1 MRTLIRNGT
10 IVTMNKK
17 REVALKTDLLIED
30 EKIKSIGKGIK
41 AKADQIIDAEENFVI
56 PGLIQTH
63 THLCQALFRGY
74 ADDLD
79 LLDWLKEKIWPM
91 EHAHTAQSLRA
102 SAEIGLLEMQLMGTT
117 SILDMGT
124 VRWTHELFET
134 VIRSGMR
141 YFGGKCLM
149 DIKGSSGP
157 LYEDRKSAMKETEAL
172 IKSWHKKTDLIEYA
186 IAPRFAVSCSNEL
199 MQECADMQKKYDIL
213 MHTHASESLEEVAL
227 IKKRSGLL
235 NIDFLDKM
243 GLINSKAVIAH
254 GVHLSSGELKKMVK
268 KKAGLTH
275 CPSSNLKLAS
285 GVAHIEKYRKAG
297 LKMGIGSD
305 GAPCNNTMDPFLEM
319 RLAALLQKPIFGP
332 EAFEAKYAFELGTIG
347 GAEVL
352 GRSKDIG
359 SLEVGK
365 FADVVIVDRSHP
377 SVATVKNP
385 YSALVYSCSGRDVTD
400 VWINGKSIVRAS
412 VHQIYDPQK
421 VIKQAK
427 SQLKILLKAI

>member
-1 MRTLIRNGT
+1 MSRILIRNGT

-17 REVALKTDLLIED
+17 RQVVRGDLLIVD
-30 EKIKSIGKGIK
+30 AKIKAIGKNLKVK
-41 AKADQIIDAEENFVI
+41 AEEIIDAEENFVI

-74 ADDLD
+74 ADDLE

-91 EHAHTAQSLRA
+91 EHAHTPQSLKA
-102 SAEIGLLEMQLMGTT
+102 SAEIGLMEMQLLGTT

-124 VRWTHELFET
+124 VRWTHQLFET
-134 VIRSGMR
+134 ALRSGMR

-186 IAPRFAVSCSNEL
+186 IAPRFAVSCSDEL
-199 MQECADMQKKYDIL
+199 MKDCAKLQKKYKVL
-213 MHTHASESLEEVAL
+213 LHTHASESLEEVAL
-227 IKKRSGLL
+227 IKVRSGML
-235 NIDFLDKM
+235 NVDFLDKM
-243 GLINSKAVIAH
+243 GLINARAVIAH
-254 GVHLSSGELKKMVK
+254 GVHLSDGELHKMVK

-285 GVAHIEKYRKAG
+285 GVAPLEKYREAG

-332 EAFEAKYAFELGTIG
+332 KAFEAQAAFELGTVG

-365 FADVVIVDRSHP
+365 LADVVIVDRSHP

-385 YSALVYSCSGRDVTD
+385 YSALVYSCSGRDVKD
-400 VWINGKSIVRAS
+400 VWIHGQPIVRNRI
-412 VHQIYDPQK
+412 HQIYDPAK

-427 SQLKILLKAI
+427 SQLNLLLKSI

>member
-1 MRTLIRNGT
+1 MTRTLIRNGT

-17 REVALKTDLLIED
+17 REVFRGDLLIENS
-30 EKIKSIGKGIK
+30 KIKSVGKSIK
-41 AKADQIIDAEENFVI
+41 TKADQTIDAEENFVI

-74 ADDLD
+74 ADDLE

-102 SAEIGLLEMQLMGTT
+102 SAEIGLLEMQLLGTT

-134 VIRSGMR
+134 VMRSGMR

-149 DIKGSSGP
+149 DIKGASGP

-172 IKSWHKKTDLIEYA
+172 IKSWHKKTELIEYA
-186 IAPRFAVSCSNEL
+186 IAPRFAVSCSDEL
-199 MQECADMQKKYDIL
+199 MQECAAMQKKYDIL
-213 MHTHASESLEEVAL
+213 MHTHASESLEEVEL

-235 NIDFLDKM
+235 NIDFLDEM

-254 GVHLSSGELKKMVK
+254 GIHMSDGELKKMVK

-285 GVAHIEKYRKAG
+285 GVAHIEKYREVG

-332 EAFEAKYAFELGTIG
+332 DAFEAQYAFELGTIG

-352 GRSKDIG
+352 NRAKDIG
-359 SLEVGK
+359 SLEAGK
-365 FADVVIVDRSHP
+365 LADVVIVDRSHP

-385 YSALVYSCSGRDVTD
+385 YSALVYSCSGRDVSD
-400 VWINGKSIVRAS
+400 VWIHGQPIVRS
-412 VHQIYDPQK
+412 GVHQIYDPQK
-421 VIKQAK
+421 VVKQAK
-427 SQLKILLKAI
+427 TQLKTLLKSI